1 MRTFQSINCTP
12 AKVQIRQ
19 RFFIIFC
26 IFVTCILCQLT
37 ACSSGNP
44 ATIGEM
50 TVLSMTPSQIYTTGG
65 QVAFAGTNFTS
76 DVTVTFGGVAATKV
90 YLQNSTL
97 ITAVSPAVS
106 APSTVDVVVTNSHGS
121 VTLSKALSYVTP
133 PVVTPS
139 SCNSLPCTY
148 KAYDPANTLV
158 GGAQVATCSGC
169 PDGEKVGNL
178 GYGAFVIIN
187 NVYAPKAGNYT
198 LTITGCEGGGTE
210 DYQVIVDG
218 GAAVS
223 VPLSGSNWNAPAPPI
238 TITVPLQA
246 GSNNTVE
253 LGNASAYSP
262 DVVNIQIS
270 SLVSNPITVTNV
282 TPTQLLQSGGPVT
295 FTGTNFT
302 PDITATFGGAAAT
315 SINYTSSTQFS
326 AVAPAAA
333 TAGPVN
339 VVVSSASGGSVTL
352 NNAVTY
358 VAACSTLPCT
368 YLATSS
374 INTLVGGAQIASCTG
389 CPGGQKV
396 GNLGYGAD
404 VIYNGIYAPANGNY
418 TISLV
423 ACEGG
428 GTQDYQ
434 VITDGGA
441 PVSLPITGSDWNNP
455 AAPVTMNV
463 YLKAGQS
470 NTIEVGNANGY
481 SPDAVSVT
489 INTATSGTTPT
500 ITSLAPNTAPI
511 TGGSVTITGTNF
523 EQGASIMFGGVPAQ
537 NVTYVSPTQ
546 ITATVPG
553 SSTVGAVDV
562 TVDTPSDGDFTDPKA
577 FTYTEI
583 APCTNS
589 TCVYQAWDPANTI
602 KGGGVASCIGCANGL
617 KVGSLGNGSTVTI
630 NNVYAPADGNYIL
643 SAVACEGGGNQT
655 LQAVVNGGTAINL
668 PFTGNNWYVPTPP
681 EATIIPLKKGSS
693 NTIQLGNSTNYSP
706 DVVYVVVSPAN
717 QPTTTPT
724 PNTVVMTS
732 GANTVTYDLAS
743 GLASY
748 SYNGAT
754 TIASFY
760 AQAYSGNTLYQSTS
774 TSYTRT
780 ANTNLP
786 SGETDITLTATDG
799 SPKLIQRFFLST
811 NHFTTQLEMDGV
823 GLSSNEMS
831 PLVVNS
837 TGAVDLGA
845 AVDSSSSTD
854 TVFLQVPFDNDGFV
868 PYNAAS
874 SNGLATTGAEVA
886 AFYDNTSRNG
896 LVIGSVTHNNWKTGI
911 SMSGSNNKLDMLM
924 AFGGANDPWDSLP
937 HAAVNA
943 STTTNNILSP
953 TILVGYYSDWRA
965 GMEDFGTANSA
976 VTPMLPWTGPAPMGW
991 GALGPNET
999 NITEAQSQSVS
1010 DYFHTSLP
1018 AFNDQGVQYI
1028 NLDAQWSNFSLT
1040 DLQNFVAHVHA
1051 NGQKA
1056 GIYWTPWVVWDF
1068 ANIAGPLDTPPGAS
1082 CPAVS
1087 AYTNM
1092 DVLLKDH
1099 YGNPMAAVDA
1109 AYGVD
1114 PTHPGVKARIDC
1126 YTAEFKT
1133 LGFDYIKLDFM
1144 SHCALEGGSNNGVH
1158 YDPTVTTG
1166 EQAYNQGMTYL
1177 INDLG
1182 TSMLMDLSI
1191 APIFPYQ
1198 YAHARRV
1205 SCDTYG
1211 AISNTSYEMNSESY
1225 GWWMAGRIYNW
1236 NDPDMIH
1243 VENTDTTGTAYTS
1256 YENKSRV
1263 ISTAVAG
1270 YMLSGDNPLD
1280 TIAPPL
1286 MQTWMTNKAINTF
1299 PAMNLKFR
1307 PVEGNTGTSPVN
1319 VMIAQG
1325 TTPNTYYIAVFNY
1338 TTSAVAESV
1347 NLTRAGLSGT
1357 TQYNVTDLWTGA
1369 TSTATGTLSISLQ
1382 AAESTI
1388 VEVTQ

>member
-1 MRTFQSINCTP
+1 MRTLQTASCTRT
-12 AKVQIRQ
+12 KVQTHQ
-19 RFFIIFC
+19 RFLVIFC
-26 IFVTCILCQLT
+26 VFVMGILCQLT
-37 ACSSGNP
+37 GCSSGNTV
-44 ATIGEM
+44 ATGEI
-50 TVLSMTPSQIYTTGG
+50 TITSMTPAQIYTTGG
-65 QVAFAGTNFTS
+65 QVAFAGTNFTP

-106 APSTVDVVVTNSHGS
+106 APTTVDVVVTNSHGS
-121 VTLSKALSYVTP
+121 VTMSKALSYVTP

-139 SCNSLPCTY
+139 SCSTLPCTY
-148 KAYDPANTLV
+148 KAYDPSNTLV
-158 GGAQVATCSGC
+158 GSAQVSTCSGC

-178 GYGAFVIIN
+178 GYGGFVIIN
-187 NVYAPKAGNYT
+187 NVYAPADGNYT

-210 DYQVIVDG
+210 DYQLIVNG
-218 GAAVS
+218 GAPTS
-223 VPLSGSNWNAPAPPI
+223 VPLSGNNWNAPAPPI
-238 TITVPLQA
+238 TVTIPLKA
-246 GSNNTVE
+246 GSTNTVE

-262 DVVNIQIS
+262 DVVNIQVS
-270 SLVSNPITVTNV
+270 SLVSNPITVSNV
-282 TPTQLLQSGGPVT
+282 SPTQLLQSGGTVT

-302 PDITATFGGAAAT
+302 PDIMATFGGAAAT

-333 TAGPVN
+333 NAGPVN
-339 VVVSSASGGSVTL
+339 VVISSASGGSVTL

-358 VAACSTLPCT
+358 VAACTTLPCT

-374 INTLVGGAQIASCTG
+374 INTLVGNAAIASCTG

-396 GNLGYGAD
+396 GNLGYGSD

-434 VITDGGA
+434 VITNGGT
-441 PVSLPITGSDWNNP
+441 PVSIPITGNDWNNP
-455 AAPVTMNV
+455 AAPVTMTV

-470 NTIEVGNANGY
+470 NTIEVGNADAY

-489 INTATSGTTPT
+489 INTAASGTTPT
-500 ITSLAPNTAPI
+500 ITSLSPATAPI
-511 TGGSVTITGTNF
+511 TGGPVTIIGTNF
-523 EQGASIMFGGVPAQ
+523 EQGATVTFGGVAAQ
-537 NVTYVSPTQ
+537 NLVYVSPTQ
-546 ITATVPG
+546 ITVTAPG
-553 SSTVGAVDV
+553 SSTAGVVDV
-562 TVDTPSDGDFTDPKA
+562 AVDTPSNGDFTASKA
-577 FTYTEI
+577 FTYTEP
-583 APCTNS
+583 AACANS

-602 KGGGVASCIGCANGL
+602 KGGGVANCIGCANGL

-643 SAVACEGGGNQT
+643 SVVACEGGGNQT

-681 EATIIPLKKGSS
+681 EATIIPLKKGSA
-693 NTIQLGNSTNYSP
+693 NTIQLGNSNNYSP

-717 QPTTTPT
+717 QPATSPT

-732 GANTVTYDLAS
+732 GANTVTYDLNS

-748 SYNGAT
+748 SYNGVT

-760 AQAYSGNTLYQSTS
+760 AQAYSGYTLYQSTS

-786 SGETDITLTATDG
+786 NGETDITLVATDG
-799 SPKLIQRFFLST
+799 SPQLIQRFFLSP
-811 NHFTTQLEMDGV
+811 NHFTTQLEMDGA

-831 PLVVNS
+831 PIVVNS

-845 AVDSSSSTD
+845 SVDASSSTD

-868 PYNAAS
+868 TYNAAS
-874 SNGLATTGAEVA
+874 SNGLATTGAEVG

-896 LVIGSVTHNNWKTGI
+896 LVIGSVTHDNWKTGI
-911 SMSGSNNKLDMLM
+911 SMSGSNNKLDSLM

-943 STTTNNILSP
+943 STTTNKILSP
-953 TILVGYYSDWRA
+953 TILVGYYSDWRS
-965 GMEDFGTANSA
+965 GMEDYGTANAA
-976 VTPMLPWTGPAPMGW
+976 VAPMLPWTGPAPMGW
-991 GALGPNET
+991 GALGPNES

-1018 AFNDQGVQYI
+1018 AFNDQGVQYM

-1040 DLQNFVAHVHA
+1040 DLQNFVAHVHG

-1056 GIYWTPWVVWDF
+1056 GVYWTPWVVWDF
-1068 ANIAGPLDTPPGAS
+1068 ANISGPLDTPPGAS

-1087 AYTNM
+1087 AYTDM

-1099 YGNPMAAVDA
+1099 YGNPMAAVDG

-1126 YTAEFKT
+1126 YTAEFKSM
-1133 LGFDYIKLDFM
+1133 GFDYIKLDFM
-1144 SHCALEGGSNNGVH
+1144 SHGALEGGSNNGVH

-1243 VENTDTTGTAYTS
+1243 VENEDATGTAYTS

-1263 ISTAVAG
+1263 TSTAVAG

-1280 TIAPPL
+1280 TVAPPL

-1307 PVEGNTGTSPVN
+1307 PVEGNTGTSAVN
-1319 VMIAQG
+1319 VMVAQNG
-1325 TTPNTYYIAVFNY
+1325 TTYYLAVFNY
-1338 TTSAVAESV
+1338 DGSNASTQTIDLV
-1347 NLTRAGLSGT
+1347 RAGLSSSSSYT
-1357 TQYNVTDLWTGA
+1357 VTDLWTGA
-1369 TSTATGTLSISLQ
+1369 TSSATGSVTVKLNP
-1382 AAESTI
+1382 AESTI
-1388 VEVTQ
+1388 LQLN